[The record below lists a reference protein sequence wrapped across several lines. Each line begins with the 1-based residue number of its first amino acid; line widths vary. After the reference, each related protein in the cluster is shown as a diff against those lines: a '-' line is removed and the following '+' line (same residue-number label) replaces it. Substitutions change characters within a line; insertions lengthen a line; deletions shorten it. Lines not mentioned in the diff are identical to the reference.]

1 MVPREK
7 LDRVSVKAVKC
18 KLCLKSFAKCRSTRS
33 LNEHLRHIHSTV
45 LKDELTDGAS
55 CDVKPMDEFVI
66 SKPSRFEAMCTAAT
80 ADLVTELL
88 LVGITQD

>member
-1 MVPREK
+1 M
-7 LDRVSVKAVKC
+7 
-18 KLCLKSFAKCRSTRS
+18 
-33 LNEHLRHIHSTV
+33 

-88 LVGITQD
+88 LDGVTQG